1 MGLRQLLESPEK
13 YLDSNT
19 HARIKLD
26 VSISYEEANFLR
38 ETFAE
43 KFNVRELHLL
53 PVKEDEEVFEGE
65 DIKFE
70 SVDQIVITQLE
81 TIESNL
87 VETDRLIEIYRNIEI
102 A

>member
-1 MGLRQLLESPEK
+1 MSKVCCNGTKTITRINEK

-53 PVKEDEEVFEGE
+53 R
-65 DIKFE
+65 
-70 SVDQIVITQLE
+70 Q
-81 TIESNL
+81 
-87 VETDRLIEIYRNIEI
+87 RR
-102 A
+102 